1 MTTTIAINCGCGF
14 RVASNDVKYEGK
26 INNAAVEHTMVAAN
40 QHCAETGHTM
50 EILGTVQ
57 P

>member
-1 MTTTIAINCGCGF
+1 MNTTTAFKINCGCGYL
-14 RVASNDVKYEGK
+14 VEGSNARDAKLQLA
-26 INNAAVEHTMVAAN
+26 NALGAAQ
-40 QHCAETGHTM
+40 QHCRETGHTM